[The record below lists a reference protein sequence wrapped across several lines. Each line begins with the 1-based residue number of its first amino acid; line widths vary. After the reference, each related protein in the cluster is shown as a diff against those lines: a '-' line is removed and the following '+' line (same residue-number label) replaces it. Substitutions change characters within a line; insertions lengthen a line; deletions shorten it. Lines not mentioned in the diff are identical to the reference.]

1 MSEETLTFKDGTVYE
16 DATALQDGDNLYLYM
31 NGEGLTMHDA
41 FLLLED
47 AAKTETI
54 VGHQY
59 GVDTT
64 YTGFTELTSIRK
76 ERHIKLS
83 AVLKRAE

>member
-41 FLLLED
+41 FLLLEN

-54 VGHQY
+54 VGKPFLGKVTFY
-59 GVDTT
+59 GRDRPRR
-64 YTGFTELTSIRK
+64 IR
-76 ERHIKLS
+76 S
-83 AVLKRAE
+83 SGV